1 MADLHLYLAS
11 QSLFNGFDSL
21 KAYQLTHFLNPIF
34 NLNLSYFSKKD
45 FLFYLLLLIYL
56 GSFQK
61 FSNLVICLF
70 KFWNFE
76 YAFELARKEWH
87 LFYGLRMDNI
97 NPWFELWTVR
107 NYDKYYLSWKKD
119 FVHYLNRKKMKK
131 YLTLQNYF
139 IFAPNF
145 NFLWNSFFNI
155 HQLNDFHFQFYGFNF
170 CSFILKKLCFFQKY
184 FWLRK
189 ILENFK
195 YFDQYFLNLTVKRF
209 KNSWISES
217 EIMIPDSI
225 GYHVI

>member
-1 MADLHLYLAS
+1 
-11 QSLFNGFDSL
+11 
-21 KAYQLTHFLNPIF
+21 
-34 NLNLSYFSKKD
+34 
-45 FLFYLLLLIYL
+45 
-56 GSFQK
+56 
-61 FSNLVICLF
+61 
-70 KFWNFE
+70 
-76 YAFELARKEWH
+76 
-87 LFYGLRMDNI
+87 MDNI

-145 NFLWNSFFNI
+145 NFLWNSLFNI

-209 KNSWISES
+209 ENSWISES